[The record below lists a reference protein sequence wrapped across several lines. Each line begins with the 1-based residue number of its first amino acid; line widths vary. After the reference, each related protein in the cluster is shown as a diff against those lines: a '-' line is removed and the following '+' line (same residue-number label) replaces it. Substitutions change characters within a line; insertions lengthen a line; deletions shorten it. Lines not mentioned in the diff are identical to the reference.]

1 MFWNK
6 RLSKTDDE
14 GAFDIPFRFRRARK
28 SEAMRAI
35 VRETHLR
42 PEHLVLPIFVGEG
55 IDEPQLI
62 ESLPHIY
69 RTPEHQL
76 GGVVRNAWAEGV
88 RAVLLFGVP
97 QKKDAE
103 GSDTWSEK
111 GLLAR
116 MTRIAKE
123 AVPEMVIITDN
134 CFCSYTT
141 HGHCGVVVGDHVDN
155 DLTLQ
160 NLQKQAV
167 IAAEA
172 GADMV
177 APSAMMDGQVAAIR
191 EALDMTGFTDVGI
204 LSYAAKFAS
213 NLYGPF
219 RAAAD
224 CHLKGDRKTYQMDP
238 ANRRQALLEALAD
251 EEEGADMLMVKP
263 GLFYLDVLSELRQQT
278 QLPLA
283 AYQVSGEYAM
293 IKAAAEKGVLDEEK
307 VMMESLLA
315 FRRAG
320 ADLIITYFAEHACK
334 VLNEKELHSAIE

>member
-6 RLSKTDDE
+6 RLSKIDDE
-14 GAFDIPFRFRRARK
+14 GTFDLPFRFRRTRK
-28 SEAMRAI
+28 SAAMRAM

-42 PEHLVLPIFVGEG
+42 PEHLILPIFVGEG
-55 IDEPQLI
+55 LEEPQAI
-62 ESLPHIY
+62 ESLPGVY
-69 RTPEHQL
+69 RTPENQL
-76 GGVVRNAWAEGV
+76 GAVVRNAWTEGV
-88 RAVLLFGVP
+88 RSVLLFGVP
-97 QKKDAE
+97 EKKDAE
-103 GSDTWSEK
+103 GSDTWNEK
-111 GLLAR
+111 GLMAR

-134 CFCSYTT
+134 CFCSYTE

-204 LSYAAKFAS
+204 LSYSTKFAS
-213 NLYGPF
+213 DLYGPF

-224 CHLKGDRKTYQMDP
+224 CGLKGDRKTYQMDP
-238 ANRRQALLEALAD
+238 ANRREALLEAMAD
-251 EEEGADMLMVKP
+251 EDEGADMLMVKP
-263 GLFYLDVLSELRQQT
+263 GMLYLDVLSELRQQT
-278 QLPLA
+278 QLPIA

-334 VLNEKELHSAIE
+334 VLNEKELQSPIA

>member
-6 RLSKTDDE
+6 RLSKTDED
-14 GAFDIPFRFRRARK
+14 AFDLPYRFRRSRK
-28 SEAMRAI
+28 SPAMRQML
-35 VRETHLR
+35 RETHLR
-42 PEHLVLPIFVGEG
+42 PEHLILPIFVAEG
-55 IDEPQLI
+55 IDEPQEI
-62 ESLPHIY
+62 ESLPGVY
-69 RTPEHQL
+69 RTPEKQL
-76 GGVVRNAWAEGV
+76 GGVVRNAWDEGV
-88 RAVLLFGVP
+88 RSILLFGVP
-97 QKKDAE
+97 SKKDAE

-116 MTRIAKE
+116 MVRTAKE
-123 AVPEMVIITDN
+123 AVPEMIVITDN
-134 CFCSYTT
+134 CFCSYTE

-177 APSAMMDGQVAAIR
+177 APSAMMDGQVAAMR
-191 EALDMTGFTDVGI
+191 EALDITGFTDVGI
-204 LSYAAKFAS
+204 LSYASKFAS

-224 CHLKGDRKTYQMDP
+224 CGLKGDRKTYQIDP
-238 ANRRQALLEALAD
+238 ANRRQAILEAEAD
-251 EEEGADMLMVKP
+251 EDEGADMLMVKP
-263 GLFYLDVLSELRQQT
+263 GIMYLDILSELRTQT

-283 AYQVSGEYAM
+283 VYQVSGEYAM
-293 IKAAAEKGVLDEEK
+293 IKAAAEKGYIDENK
-307 VMMESLLA
+307 VMMESLVS

-320 ADLIITYFAEHACK
+320 ADLIITYYAEKACAL
-334 VLNEKELHSAIE
+334 LNSADNTE